1 MMTGRFTS
9 LYTDIPCA
17 GFIKSQYST
26 AREPGGRAPEDLAG
40 RPEFGYD
47 SENTMGAAPRDFYEI
62 QKAQRARSL
71 PLVLAVIAFH
81 FVAIAIIS
89 LAVVLFVAVLSG
101 GGFLASPGFWGRFL
115 LFDLAAATVTGVL
128 HFLDALRNGPRDIL
142 KRLQAAAPDPGDR
155 YHKEFL
161 DTLDEMRIAAGLPR
175 VNGYVLPTFAIN
187 SMALVEEGGTPA
199 VAMTEGLLA
208 EGARDELQAA
218 AAHELAHIARGD
230 AVYLTLVCSLANV
243 FERLREALAPE
254 ADEGAPA
261 GGSGERAAGSS
272 TLPFYAAVSL
282 SAFVM
287 RLLSMLV
294 SRERELLADA
304 AAVEL
309 CRSPDALARVIAKAQ
324 AKNAFIGDFSA
335 AYGPLFIVP
344 PDARDVPDT
353 LAGRV
358 FNSHPP
364 FMKRLRILAA
374 MAHKEPLDIIEEVR
388 ESEVRRGQA
397 RGVAHSFEEARKGQ
411 MELFPGFGSAA
422 SSTAAPGPAGGAS
435 VGRGGGDLCPR
446 CGVPLAGTFYEG
458 VPVGVCPKCG
468 GKLVPAAG
476 VDRIVARR
484 ELAFSEDLVAKARAF
499 REKVTRNPL
508 RRQRAEAAAAGGPD
522 CPACG
527 APMVPRPYNYQYFV
541 PVEKCFGCSK
551 VWFDAD
557 GLEILQIL
565 IEESGH

>member
-1 MMTGRFTS
+1 
-9 LYTDIPCA
+9 
-17 GFIKSQYST
+17 
-26 AREPGGRAPEDLAG
+26 
-40 RPEFGYD
+40 
-47 SENTMGAAPRDFYEI
+47 MGAVPRDFYEI
-62 QKAQRARSL
+62 QKEQRAKSL
-71 PLVLAVIAFH
+71 TLVLAVIAFH
-81 FVAIAIIS
+81 FVAIGLVA
-89 LAVVLFVAVLSG
+89 LAAVLTVGVFSG
-101 GGFLASPGFWGRFL
+101 GGFLASSRFWGRFL
-115 LFDLAAATVTGVL
+115 LFVLAAATVAGVL
-128 HFLDALRNGPRDIL
+128 HFLDAARNGPRYIL

-155 YHKEFL
+155 YHRQFL

-175 VNGYVLPTFAIN
+175 VNGYVLPTFAVN
-187 SMALVEEGGTPA
+187 SMALIEDGGTPA

-208 EGARDELQAA
+208 GGARDELQAA

-243 FERLREALAPE
+243 FERLREGLEPE
-254 ADEGAPA
+254 AGEDGA
-261 GGSGERAAGSS
+261 GGRGADRAAGASAFP
-272 TLPFYAAVSL
+272 LYAAVSL
-282 SAFVM
+282 SALVM
-287 RLLSMLV
+287 RLLSTLV

-309 CRSPDALARVIAKAQ
+309 CRSPDALGRVIVRAQ

-335 AYGPLFIVP
+335 AYAPLFIVP

-364 FMKRLRILAA
+364 FMKRLGILAA
-374 MAHKEPLDIIEEVR
+374 MAHKEPRDIIEEVR

-397 RGVAHSFEEARKGQ
+397 RVVVRPFEESREGR
-411 MELFPGFGSAA
+411 MELFPGLGSAA
-422 SSTAAPGPAGGAS
+422 DAAGAAPAERDGGN
-435 VGRGGGDLCPR
+435 LCPR
-446 CGVPLAGTFYEG
+446 CRVPLAETFYEG

-484 ELAFSEDLVAKARAF
+484 EVAFSEDLVAKARAF
-499 REKVTRNPL
+499 REKATRNPL
-508 RRQRAEAAAAGGPD
+508 RRQRAEAAAGDGPG

-527 APMVPRPYNYQYFV
+527 ARMAPRPYNYQYFV